1 MSRCSKK
8 CNEIKEMIDSIS
20 GLDDDYVYGW
30 LKSLESVTCSIVG
43 FIDTYADRNELNGT
57 CFKDNNIDIDSIE
70 EFELAGCNVKF
81 NDTFI
86 PTESLINDMVLD
98 KINELIRLAKQHDR
112 EIKELKKE
120 HCCIC
125 GEELTKENKAL
136 DNMCWDCKY
145 REE

>member
-70 EFELAGCNVKF
+70 ELNHYTVISAIKGK
-81 NDTFI
+81 
-86 PTESLINDMVLD
+86 TEENID
-98 KINELIRLAKQHDR
+98 NELGKYSLAFNKLLKWAKQADK

-120 HCCIC
+120 HCCVC
-125 GEELTKENKAL
+125 GVGLTKENKAL